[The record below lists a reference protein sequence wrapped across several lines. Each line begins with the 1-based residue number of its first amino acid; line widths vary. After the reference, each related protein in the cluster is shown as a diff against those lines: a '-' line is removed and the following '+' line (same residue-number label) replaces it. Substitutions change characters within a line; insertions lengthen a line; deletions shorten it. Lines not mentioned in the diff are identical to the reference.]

1 MTEPHWTGSSAPYL
15 QSGQGDVWGKEAAA
29 QGRTGTQR
37 ILQASESPAPQDIAA
52 HLDLPPGTPVVMRQR
67 LIELDGRPIELANS
81 YWPASFAAGSPLART
96 GRIRGG
102 AVSLLASMG
111 YEPESTQEYVTTR
124 PPTREEAE
132 ALQLADNREWI
143 LCLTRVISSGGR
155 PYEVSVMVSPGR
167 IGRLH
172 YSMKVN

>member
-1 MTEPHWTGSSAPYL
+1 MTEPQWTGSSAPYL
-15 QSGQGDVWGKEAAA
+15 QSDQGDAWGKEAAA

-37 ILQASESPAPQDIAA
+37 ILRAEESPASQEVASHLDIA
-52 HLDLPPGTPVVMRQR
+52 PGAPVVIRQR
-67 LIELDGRPIELANS
+67 LIELDGHPIELANS
-81 YWPASFAAGSPLART
+81 YWPASFAADSALART

-124 PPTREEAE
+124 PPTREEAM
-132 ALQLADNREWI
+132 ALQLADNREWV
-143 LCLTRVISSGGR
+143 LCLTRIIASGGI
-155 PYEVSVMVSPGR
+155 PYEVSVMISPGR

-172 YSMKVN
+172 YSMKAH

>member
-15 QSGQGDVWGKEAAA
+15 QSGQGDAWGKEAAA
-29 QGRTGTQR
+29 QGRSGTQQ
-37 ILQASESPAPQDIAA
+37 ILRAEEMAAPQEVAH
-52 HLDLPPGTPVVMRQR
+52 HLDITPGTPVIARQR

-81 YWPASFAAGSPLART
+81 YWPASFAAGSALAQT

-111 YEPESTQEYVTTR
+111 YEAESTQEYVTTR

-132 ALQLADNREWI
+132 ALRLADNREWI
-143 LCLTRVISSGGR
+143 LCLTRVIASSGH

-172 YSMKVN
+172 YSMKVD